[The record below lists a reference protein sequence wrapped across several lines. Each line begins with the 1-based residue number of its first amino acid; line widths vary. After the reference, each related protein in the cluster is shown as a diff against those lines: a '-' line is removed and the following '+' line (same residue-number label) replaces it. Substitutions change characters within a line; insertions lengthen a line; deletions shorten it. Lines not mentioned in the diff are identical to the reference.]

1 MRKTS
6 WEFRNSELKTEA
18 DRKVWSHTSAFE
30 HLSMIYLKL
39 QGLLGMPQLA
49 QLVKKP
55 ACQCK
60 RYRRYQFSPW
70 VEKIPCRRKW
80 QPTPVSLPGK
90 SHGQRSPGGLQFMG
104 SQRGLSARTHA
115 HTHTVSLSEK
125 SRWWASDYSFGFV
138 AIWGSSHK
146 QKSSSTLLDD
156 SYLFFK

>member
-60 RYRRYQFSPW
+60 RYRRYQFSPCL
-70 VEKIPCRRKW
+70 ENP
-80 QPTPVSLPGK
+80 
-90 SHGQRSPGGLQFMG
+90 MD
-104 SQRGLSARTHA
+104 RGALAGCS
-115 HTHTVSLSEK
+115 S
-125 SRWWASDYSFGFV
+125 
-138 AIWGSSHK
+138 WGHK
-146 QKSSSTLLDD
+146 ED
-156 SYLFFK
+156 